1 MFSKYFLIIFASVGV
16 GLNKA
21 VWFIVLDSIELF
33 CCAALDTCLEA
44 KKLVVSTVYCLLR
57 SSIED

>member
-21 VWFIVLDSIELF
+21 VWFIVLDSI
-33 CCAALDTCLEA
+33 
-44 KKLVVSTVYCLLR
+44 
-57 SSIED
+57 